1 MSNNNMSDLF
11 EQATRKKLRFQ
22 LPKGEL
28 TIEQL
33 WDLRPIRQ
41 GNKIVDELL
50 NQKKELKLKFLQ
62 ASLLQEEG
70 EDVSP
75 LTEEEKLDELRLAIV
90 THILNVKSE
99 EKKAEASKLANK
111 AHNEKIRGI
120 MARKQDDKYE
130 ELSMEELEGLLIKQY
145 LYFCITCI

>member
-1 MSNNNMSDLF
+1 MSDLF

-28 TIEQL
+28 TIEPL

-50 NQKKELKLKFLQ
+50 NYKKELKLKFLQ

-70 EDVSP
+70 EDIS

-99 EKKAEASKLANK
+99 EKKAEAAKLANK

-130 ELSMEELEGLLIKQY
+130 GLSMEELEGLLIK
-145 LYFCITCI
+145 

>member
-1 MSNNNMSDLF
+1 MRNNNMSDLF

-50 NQKKELKLKFLQ
+50 NYKKELKLKFLQ

-75 LTEEEKLDELRLAIV
+75 LTE
-90 THILNVKSE
+90 
-99 EKKAEASKLANK
+99 
-111 AHNEKIRGI
+111 
-120 MARKQDDKYE
+120 
-130 ELSMEELEGLLIKQY
+130 
-145 LYFCITCI
+145 

>member
-1 MSNNNMSDLF
+1 MSDLF

-50 NQKKELKLKFLQ
+50 N
-62 ASLLQEEG
+62 
-70 EDVSP
+70 
-75 LTEEEKLDELRLAIV
+75 
-90 THILNVKSE
+90 
-99 EKKAEASKLANK
+99 
-111 AHNEKIRGI
+111 
-120 MARKQDDKYE
+120 
-130 ELSMEELEGLLIKQY
+130 
-145 LYFCITCI
+145 

>member
-1 MSNNNMSDLF
+1 MTDLF
-11 EQATRKKLRFQ
+11 EQATRKKVRFQ
-22 LPKGEL
+22 LPKGEHSV
-28 TIEQL
+28 EQL
-33 WDLRPIRQ
+33 WDLKPIRQ

-50 NQKKELKLKFLQ
+50 NYKKELKLKVLQ

-70 EDVSP
+70 EEVS

-90 THILNVKSE
+90 THILNVKSD

-130 ELSMEELEGLLIKQY
+130 GLSMEELEGLLIK
-145 LYFCITCI
+145 

>member
-1 MSNNNMSDLF
+1 MSDVNIF

-33 WDLRPIRQ
+33 WDLRPVRQ

-50 NQKKELKLKFLQ
+50 NYKKELKLKFLQ
-62 ASLLQEEG
+62 SSLLQEED
-70 EDVSP
+70 EDVSS

-99 EKKAEASKLANK
+99 EKKAEATKLANK
-111 AHNEKIRGI
+111 AHNEKIRSI

-130 ELSMEELEGLLIKQY
+130 GLSMEELEGLLIK
-145 LYFCITCI
+145 

>member
-1 MSNNNMSDLF
+1 MSDLF

-33 WDLRPIRQ
+33 WDLRPTRQ

-50 NQKKELKLKFLQ
+50 NYKKELKLKFLQ

-70 EDVSP
+70 EDVSF
-75 LTEEEKLDELRLAIV
+75 TEEEKLDELRLAIV

-99 EKKAEASKLANK
+99 EKKAEAAKLANK
-111 AHNEKIRGI
+111 AHNEKIRNI
-120 MARKQDDKYE
+120 IARKQDDKYE
-130 ELSMEELEGLLIKQY
+130 GLSLEELEGLLIK
-145 LYFCITCI
+145 

>member
-50 NQKKELKLKFLQ
+50 NYKKELKLKFLQ

-75 LTEEEKLDELRLAIV
+75 LTE
-90 THILNVKSE
+90 
-99 EKKAEASKLANK
+99 
-111 AHNEKIRGI
+111 
-120 MARKQDDKYE
+120 
-130 ELSMEELEGLLIKQY
+130 
-145 LYFCITCI
+145 